1 MDYSNLFSSPLTAE
15 AIAGAAQR
23 MRAALGDRPLAVQP
37 DAVVVSPALAA
48 AVEAERRKVERQ
60 RARGYRHP
68 GSAGRLYKTLYGA
81 AMSRRRGAGLAAHL
95 AHSVRP

>member
-1 MDYSNLFSSPLTAE
+1 MDYSNLFSAPLTEE
-15 AIAGAAQR
+15 AIAGAAER
-23 MRAALGDRPLAVQP
+23 VRATLSDRPLAVQP
-37 DAVVVSPALAA
+37 DAVVVPPALAA

-68 GSAGRLYKTLYGA
+68 GAAGRFHKTLYGA

-95 AHSVRP
+95 AHLVRP